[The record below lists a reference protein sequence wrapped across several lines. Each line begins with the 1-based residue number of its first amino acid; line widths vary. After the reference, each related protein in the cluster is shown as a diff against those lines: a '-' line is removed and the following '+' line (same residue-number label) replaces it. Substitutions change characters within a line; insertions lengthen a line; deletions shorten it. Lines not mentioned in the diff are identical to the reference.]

1 MCLRFASC
9 CHYFII
15 SMFLLFLLAADRI
28 RLPAMKLTEL
38 YEGVFE
44 LKEAGLKLNVTRLNV
59 TRWVPRLTQSVL

>member
-1 MCLRFASC
+1 
-9 CHYFII
+9 
-15 SMFLLFLLAADRI
+15 MFLLFLLAADRI